1 MNLAII
7 TGASSGLGA
16 CYAEFLDHEG
26 LDELWLIARRKSR
39 LELVASKLK
48 TRTRILSLDL
58 TQEDSF
64 QEIQEA
70 LMHVQEP
77 EVRWLI
83 NCAGMGCLG
92 KTTDIDME
100 MTETMISLNCTAPV
114 HITQMLLPFMSAG
127 SHIMNICSCA
137 AFQPIPYLNIYAATK
152 SFLLSYSRALSMEI
166 KEQGISVTA
175 VCPYWIKDTAFIP
188 LAKTTDIS
196 HLIVHFPFASQK
208 TLIAKRSFAAAKMG
222 VQICTPDLVSL
233 LHRIVSN
240 FLPKSFM
247 MWLSKILFRL

>member
-26 LDELWLIARRKSR
+26 LDELWLIARQKSR

-152 SFLLSYSRALSMEI
+152 AFLLSYSRALSTEI
-166 KEQGISVTA
+166 KEQGILVTA
-175 VCPYWIKDTAFIP
+175 VCPYWIKDTDFIP
-188 LAKTTDIS
+188 LAKATDVS
-196 HLIVHFPFASQK
+196 HCIVHFPFSSKKAV
-208 TLIAKRSFAAAKMG
+208 IAKRSFAAAKMG
-222 VQICTPDLVSL
+222 VQICTPDSISF
-233 LHRIVSN
+233 LHRIVSSL
-240 FLPKSFM
+240 LPKSFL
-247 MWLSKILFRL
+247 MWLSRILFRL